1 MHIFVYTYIYTHA
14 RMSDTRMAAAATA
27 PTTPIPPITPTT
39 TAALHNGKPGP
50 VRTPRWKSKRLAK
63 YNRVSEKD
71 T

>member
-1 MHIFVYTYIYTHA
+1 
-14 RMSDTRMAAAATA
+14 MAAAATA
-27 PTTPIPPITPTT
+27 PTTPIPPITPT

-71 T
+71 N